1 VPQAGVSAKPN
12 GKNNRQALMQRIYP
26 TCKESVGVVL
36 FSKGGPGRLTRLQAW
51 DMMASNAY

>member
-1 VPQAGVSAKPN
+1 
-12 GKNNRQALMQRIYP
+12 MQRIYP